1 MLYKRFILKN
11 FKIFKFTLF
20 FAFVFAVSFGFA
32 QETLTVYKKVNS
44 QIDESNPAGQLQFTD
59 WIKELPIPQDS
70 VKKTRVVKEKVEVKD
85 KKGRVKK
92 DKKGRPVMKVK
103 KKKVTYYE
111 LVTPTEP
118 PRFIPIDCK
127 FGTLWVK
134 RADLAR
140 FRQASMDLS
149 GEYASNSGSVFLKK
163 SPTNP
168 RLFSIVIQNG
178 PFGNRAELEASNLE
192 IRESNGHARLTYKED
207 GCTVDVA
214 VVNRQVKV
222 AQTGCD
228 EYNVGQYTL
237 AGEYKDFKGN
247 RRVVETF
254 NMPEQSFTYK
264 YFKWCDSGFDS
275 CKEEKDE
282 NGKVT
287 ITWSKGGNGFIERKA
302 GEEVHTYR
310 PFEHVIP
317 HKRDFFKGEKPI
329 AIKTKRTD
337 ISGEWWIWYFYP
349 KAERLRMVRAGMR
362 EDIAQME
369 IYE

>member
-1 MLYKRFILKN
+1 MKKSIFLAFFI
-11 FKIFKFTLF
+11 
-20 FAFVFAVSFGFA
+20 AVSMAFA
-32 QETLTVYKKVNS
+32 QESLSVYKKERGAVVEDS
-44 QIDESNPAGQLQFTD
+44 PAATLQLTD

-70 VKKTRVVKEKVEVKD
+70 VKKTKIVKEKVPVTD
-85 KKGRVKK
+85 KKGNVKK
-92 DKKGRPVMKVK
+92 DKKGRPKMKIK

-111 LVTPTEP
+111 VVTPSEP
-118 PRFIPIDCK
+118 PRFVPIDCK
-127 FGTLWVK
+127 YGQMWVK

-140 FRQASMDLS
+140 FKQASLDIS
-149 GEYASNSGSVFLKK
+149 GEYGSATGRVVLKK

-168 RLFSIVIQNG
+168 RLFTVVIQNG
-178 PFGNRAELEASNLE
+178 PESGRAELEASNIE
-192 IRESNGHARLTYKED
+192 MRESNGRGRMTYSEE
-207 GCTVDVA
+207 GCTVDIA

-222 AQTGCD
+222 AQKGCS
-228 EYNVGQYTL
+228 EYNVGNYTL
-237 AGEYKDFKGN
+237 EGDYNEFRGN

-254 NMPEQSFTYK
+254 NMPEQALTYK

-302 GEEVHTYR
+302 GDEVHTYR

-317 HKRDFFKGEKPI
+317 HKRDFFKGEKPM

-337 ISGEWWIWYFYP
+337 ISGEWWIWYYYP
-349 KAERLRMVRAGMR
+349 KAERFRMVRAGMR

>member
-1 MLYKRFILKN
+1 M
-11 FKIFKFTLF
+11 KFSLF
-20 FAFVFAVSFGFA
+20 FALIFAVAFCFA
-32 QETLTVYKKVNS
+32 QETLSVYNKNGGVV
-44 QIDESNPAGQLQFTD
+44 DENRPSAALQLND

-70 VKKTRVVKEKVEVKD
+70 IKKTRVVKEKVEVKD
-85 KKGRVKK
+85 KKGNVKK
-92 DKKGRPVMKVK
+92 DKKGRPKMKTVK
-103 KKKVTYYE
+103 KKVVYYE
-111 LVTPTEP
+111 LVTPSEP
-118 PRFIPIDCK
+118 PKFVPIDCK
-127 FGTLWVK
+127 YGPVWVK

-140 FRQASMDLS
+140 FKQASLDIS
-149 GEYASNSGSVFLKK
+149 GEYASATGRVVLKK

-168 RLFSIVIQNG
+168 RLFTVVIQNG
-178 PFGNRAELEASNLE
+178 PETGRAELEASNIE
-192 IRESNGHARLTYKED
+192 MREANGHGRMTYSEE

-214 VVNRQVKV
+214 IANRRVQV
-222 AQTGCD
+222 AQKGCT
-228 EYNVGQYTL
+228 EYNVGNYTL
-237 AGEYKDFKGN
+237 AGEYNEFKGN
-247 RRVVETF
+247 RRVVESF

-264 YFKWCDSGFDS
+264 KFKWCDSGFDS

-302 GEEVHTYR
+302 GDEVHTYR

-317 HKRDFFKGEKPI
+317 HKRDYYKGEKPF

-337 ISGEWWIWYFYP
+337 MSGEWMLWYFYP
-349 KAERLRMVRAGMR
+349 KAERFKMVRAGMR

>member
-1 MLYKRFILKN
+1 MKRSI
-11 FKIFKFTLF
+11 IFALF
-20 FAFVFAVSFGFA
+20 FAVAFGFS
-32 QETLTVYKKVNS
+32 QETLSVYKKVGGTV
-44 QIDESNPAGQLQFTD
+44 DESTPAATLQLND

-70 VKKTRVVKEKVEVKD
+70 VKKTKIVKEKVEVKD
-85 KKGRVKK
+85 KKGNVEK
-92 DKKGRPVMKVK
+92 DKKGRPKMKTVK
-103 KKKVTYYE
+103 KKVVYYEKVT
-111 LVTPTEP
+111 PSEP
-118 PRFIPIDCK
+118 PRFVPIDCK
-127 FGTLWVK
+127 YGALWVK

-140 FRQASMDLS
+140 FQQAAQDLS
-149 GEYASNSGSVFLKK
+149 GEYASATGRVVLKK

-168 RLFSIVIQNG
+168 RQFTFIIQNG
-178 PFGNRAELEASNLE
+178 PESGRAELEASNVE
-192 IRESNGHARLTYKED
+192 MREAGGQGRMTYSEE
-207 GCTVDVA
+207 GCTVDLA
-214 VVNRQVKV
+214 IANRRVKV
-222 AQTGCD
+222 AQRGCS
-228 EYNVGQYTL
+228 EYNVGNYTL
-237 AGEYKDFKGN
+237 EGEYNDFRGI

-254 NMPEQSFTYK
+254 NMPEQAFTYK

-317 HKRDFFKGEKPI
+317 HKRDYFKGEKPV

-349 KAERLRMVRAGMR
+349 KAERFRMVRAGMR

>member
-1 MLYKRFILKN
+1 MKFSI
-11 FKIFKFTLF
+11 IFALF
-20 FAFVFAVSFGFA
+20 LAVSVTFS
-32 QETLTVYKKVNS
+32 QENLSVYKKEKGQVVE
-44 QIDESNPAGQLQFTD
+44 DVPAGTLQLTD

-70 VKKTRVVKEKVEVKD
+70 VKKVKIVKEKIAVKD
-85 KKGRVKK
+85 KKGRIKK
-92 DKKGRPVMKVK
+92 DKKGRPKMKVK
-103 KKKVTYYE
+103 KKKVVYYE

-118 PRFIPIDCK
+118 PRFVPIDCK
-127 FGTLWVK
+127 YGTLWVK

-140 FRQASMDLS
+140 FKQAALDIS
-149 GEYASNSGSVFLKK
+149 GEYASATGRVLLKK

-168 RLFSIVIQNG
+168 RLFTVVIQNG
-178 PFGNRAELEASNLE
+178 PVSGRAELEASNIE
-192 IRESNGHARLTYKED
+192 MHESNGYGRMTYSED
-207 GCTVDVA
+207 GCTVDIA

-222 AQTGCD
+222 AQKGCS
-228 EYNVGQYTL
+228 EYNVDGYTL
-237 AGEYKDFKGN
+237 EGEYKDYKGN
-247 RRVVETF
+247 RRIVETF

-287 ITWSKGGNGFIERKA
+287 ITWSKDGNGFVERKA

-310 PFEHVIP
+310 PFEHMIP
-317 HKRDFFKGEKPI
+317 HKRDYYKGEKPL

-337 ISGEWWIWYFYP
+337 MSGEWMLWYFYP
-349 KAERLRMVRAGMR
+349 KAERFKMVRAGMR

>member
-1 MLYKRFILKN
+1 LKRTNILKC
-11 FKIFKFTLF
+11 
-20 FAFVFAVSFGFA
+20 FVAALLMIVANSFS
-32 QETLTVYKKVNS
+32 QETLSAYKKNGKTV
-44 QIDESNPAGQLQFTD
+44 DESAPAASLLLSD

-70 VKKTRVVKEKVEVKD
+70 VKKVRVVKEKVEVKD
-85 KKGRVKK
+85 KKGNVKK
-92 DKKGRPVMKVK
+92 DKKGRPKMKTVK
-103 KKKVTYYE
+103 KKVVYYE
-111 LVTPTEP
+111 KVSPTEP
-118 PRFIPIDCK
+118 PRFVPIDCK
-127 FGTLWVK
+127 YGTLWVK

-140 FRQASMDLS
+140 FQQAAMDLS
-149 GEYASNSGSVFLKK
+149 GEYASATGRVVLKK

-168 RLFSIVIQNG
+168 RLFSFIIQNG
-178 PFGNRAELEASNLE
+178 PESGRAELEASNIE
-192 IRESNGHARLTYKED
+192 MHNSGNQGRMTYTED
-207 GCTVDVA
+207 GCTVDLA
-214 VVNRQVKV
+214 IINRQVKV
-222 AQTGCD
+222 AQRGCS
-228 EYNVGQYTL
+228 EYNVGNYTL
-237 AGEYKDFKGN
+237 EGDYKDYKGN

-287 ITWSKGGNGFIERKA
+287 ITWSKGGNGFVERKA

-317 HKRDFFKGEKPI
+317 HKRDYFKGEKPV

-349 KAERLRMVRAGMR
+349 QAERFRMVRAGMR